1 MKKSKERIQDF
12 NKDIIDSYAKIT
24 NTSSNPD
31 VKDVACRYIAK
42 LATDKRLWNNDNIWN
57 LLDKQY
63 LSAEEQGVLMTKDG
77 SEMATWTGRGIAHLS
92 GKKRTDRG
100 SVFCRTFSKGE
111 LAFLDNILGIF
122 EYEANLEERTAEGK
136 VWEWK

>member
-31 VKDVACRYIAK
+31 VKDVAWRYIAK

-63 LSAEEQGVLMTKDG
+63 SLLKDK
-77 SEMATWTGRGIAHLS
+77 E
-92 GKKRTDRG
+92 
-100 SVFCRTFSKGE
+100 
-111 LAFLDNILGIF
+111 FL
-122 EYEANLEERTAEGK
+122 
-136 VWEWK
+136 

>member
-1 MKKSKERIQDF
+1 MTYRLRYTYQAILIVMKKSKERIQDF
-12 NKDIIDSYAKIT
+12 NKDIIDSYAKII

-63 LSAEEQGVLMTKDG
+63 SLLKDKEFLWQKMAQKWQHGQDGV
-77 SEMATWTGRGIAHLS
+77 
-92 GKKRTDRG
+92 
-100 SVFCRTFSKGE
+100 
-111 LAFLDNILGIF
+111 
-122 EYEANLEERTAEGK
+122 
-136 VWEWK
+136 